1 MPRAI
6 TNPYQHGCAD
16 GKSVGVELVR
26 VMLTDRCVKMI
37 DRSLNYG
44 GIVMIIGHELS
55 HAFDDRGN
63 SSTDIARMLSARGT
77 GSLSAAWLCTNA
89 Y

>member
-1 MPRAI
+1 MRTVHSLALYI
-6 TNPYQHGCAD
+6 LTLISMVASD
-16 GKSVGVELVR
+16 GKSVGVQLVR
-26 VMLTDRCVKMI
+26 VTLTSRCVKMI

-63 SSTDIARMLSARGT
+63 SSLHYTAL
-77 GSLSAAWLCTNA
+77 LLP
-89 Y
+89 

>member
-1 MPRAI
+1 
-6 TNPYQHGCAD
+6 
-16 GKSVGVELVR
+16 
-26 VMLTDRCVKMI
+26 MI

-44 GIVMIIGHELS
+44 GITVIIGHELS

-63 SSTDIARMLSARGT
+63 SYCGLVLAAT
-77 GSLSAAWLCTNA
+77 AWLTGTAITQCLR